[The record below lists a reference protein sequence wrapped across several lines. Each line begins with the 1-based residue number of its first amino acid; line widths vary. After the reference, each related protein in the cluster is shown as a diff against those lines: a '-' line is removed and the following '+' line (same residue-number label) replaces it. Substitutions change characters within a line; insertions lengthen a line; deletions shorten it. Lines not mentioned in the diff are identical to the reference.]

1 MGRGGGVRGRVG
13 VWVRGG
19 FGSEE
24 GEGVG
29 VRGVRCGDAR
39 EAGAGGVV
47 PGWAVGGMGWGGRS
61 SSVRRIIM

>member
-1 MGRGGGVRGRVG
+1 MGMGGGVRGRVG

-29 VRGVRCGDAR
+29 IRGVRCGDAR
-39 EAGAGGVV
+39 EAGA
-47 PGWAVGGMGWGGRS
+47 GGMGWGGRS